1 MATVD
6 GGEGRAFWLTRL
18 NASDGAAIDS
28 ALEGMASLHA
38 NTLFIRV
45 YGDGLTLHRSARV
58 PRPDL
63 VEPGFDP
70 LALAVVEGHR
80 RGIEVHAWMNICN
93 TWSGGLGTPASPTHL
108 VRLHPEWAV
117 VDVIGKSDIEFV
129 GVPDTLIFFCPRWE
143 GFRDYSLQVAAE
155 IAGRYAADGIHLDYL
170 RFPGRR
176 SALLGFLFPG
186 QGAPACPDAA
196 GGLAECRG

>member
-1 MATVD
+1 MA
-6 GGEGRAFWLTRL
+6 GPPRGLLTL
-18 NASDGAAIDS
+18 LPVFSMAAV
-28 ALEGMASLHA
+28 HA
-38 NTLFIRV
+38 NTLFIQV
-45 YGDGLTLHRSARV
+45 YGDGLALHRSALV

-80 RGIEVHAWMNICN
+80 RGIEVHAWMNVCN

-108 VRLHPEWAV
+108 VRLHPEW
-117 VDVIGKSDIEFV
+117 
-129 GVPDTLIFFCPRWE
+129 E
-143 GFRDYSLQVAAE
+143 GFRDYSLQVAAK
-155 IAGRYAADGIHLDYL
+155 IAGRYAVDGIHLDYL
-170 RFPGRR
+170 QFPGRR

-196 GGLAECRG
+196 GKDDPGELDITGSVFLLNHLFVGGRAPPAPFPAPGTDPTAGGLAECRG